1 VHKLDRDTSGV
12 MVIAKNQV
20 AFDELKSQFVGHT
33 TKKEYVALVE
43 GDITLWEDDALAN
56 VKTFTINA
64 PLGRNKKEY
73 RQSTIPSNPRGEF
86 REAITRVELLKVGD
100 AVTLVKLLPK
110 TGRTHQLRAHMSSV
124 GHPIVGDVAYGSK
137 VKSERILLHAKSL
150 TFVSGGKE
158 LIFETELPA
167 EFSI

>member
-1 VHKLDRDTSGV
+1 
-12 MVIAKNQV
+12 
-20 AFDELKSQFVGHT
+20 
-33 TKKEYVALVE
+33 
-43 GDITLWEDDALAN
+43 
-56 VKTFTINA
+56 
-64 PLGRNKKEY
+64 
-73 RQSTIPSNPRGEF
+73 
-86 REAITRVELLKVGD
+86 
-100 AVTLVKLLPK
+100 
-110 TGRTHQLRAHMSSV
+110 MSSV